1 MNQMPDRSQF
11 AVDDGLLTP
20 PKLQPLRALR
30 AFAKLVE
37 DKEDTSQVFEII
49 QALSGSSL
57 RKNYYRMLR
66 TAKGGAQAYAHI
78 ELAPYFDD
86 ETWLAQ
92 FREGTVG
99 AAYRAFRAERDLTVE
114 GLAMEAM
121 KVNDG
126 VEAPHPIAWM
136 ARRLRDTHDLWHT
149 LTGYGTDALGEAC
162 LLGFTNG
169 QVPNG
174 GVAFIA
180 VGAANEFRKIGQPY
194 PYVRAIWEGY
204 RLGKKAARLIDE
216 DYLSLLAEPLEDA
229 RRRLRLEPPR
239 IYLSIPAEHRN
250 RFGDEPALAA

>member
-1 MNQMPDRSQF
+1 MNQIPDRSQF
-11 AVDDGLLTP
+11 AVDDTMLTP
-20 PKLQPLRALR
+20 PPLQPVRALR

-57 RKNYYRMLR
+57 RKNYYRMLG
-66 TAKGGAQAYAHI
+66 TAKGGAQAYSGI

-86 ETWLAQ
+86 ESWLAQ
-92 FREGTVG
+92 FPEGTIG

-114 GLAMEAM
+114 GLAQEAM

-149 LTGYGTDALGEAC
+149 ITGYGTDALGEAS
-162 LLGFTNG
+162 LLGFTYG

-174 GVAFIA
+174 GIAFIA
-180 VGAANEFRKIGQPY
+180 IGAANEFRKLRQPY
-194 PYVRAIWEGY
+194 PYARSIWEGY
-204 RLGKKAARLIDE
+204 RHGKKAARLIDE
-216 DYLSLLAEPLEDA
+216 DYLKLLAEPLEDA
-229 RRRLRLEPPR
+229 RRRLKIETPR
-239 IYLSIPAEHRN
+239 TYLSIPAEHRN
-250 RFGDEPALAA
+250 RFGEQMAQAA

>member
-1 MNQMPDRSQF
+1 MNQIPDRSQF
-11 AVDDGLLTP
+11 AIDDAMLTP

-37 DKEDTSQVFEII
+37 DKEDTAQVFEII
-49 QALSGSSL
+49 QALSGTSL
-57 RKNYYRMLR
+57 SKNYNRMLR
-66 TAKGGAQAYAHI
+66 TPKGGVQAYAHI

-92 FREGTVG
+92 FGEGTVG

-114 GLAMEAM
+114 GLAMEAA
-121 KVNDG
+121 KVNEG

-162 LLGFTNG
+162 LLGFTHG

-180 VGAANEFRKIGQPY
+180 TGAANEFRKIRQPY

-204 RLGKKAARLIDE
+204 RLGKKAERLIDE
-216 DYLSLLAEPLEDA
+216 DYLKLLAEPLEAA
-229 RRRLRLEPPR
+229 RQRLRLTAPQT
-239 IYLSIPAEHRN
+239 YLSIPAEYRN
-250 RFGDEPALAA
+250 RFGDEAQAA

>member
-11 AVDDGLLTP
+11 VIEDGMLAP
-20 PKLQPLRALR
+20 PKLQPVRALR
-30 AFAKLVE
+30 AFARLVE

-57 RKNYYRMLR
+57 RKNYNRMLS
-66 TAKGGAQAYAHI
+66 TAKGGVQAYAHI
-78 ELAPYFDD
+78 ELSAYFDD

-92 FREGTVG
+92 FGEGTVG
-99 AAYRAFRAERDLTVE
+99 AAYRAFRAERDLTVH
-114 GLAMEAM
+114 GLAMEAA
-121 KVNDG
+121 KVNEG

-162 LLGFTNG
+162 LLGFTHG
-169 QVPNG
+169 QVPNN

-180 VGAANEFRKIGQPY
+180 TGAANEFRKTRQPY

-204 RLGKKAARLIDE
+204 RLGKRAARLIDE
-216 DYLSLLAEPLEDA
+216 DYLKLLAEPLESA
-229 RRRLRLEPPR
+229 RQRLRLTPPR
-239 IYLSIPAEHRN
+239 IYLSIPAGFRN
-250 RFGDEPALAA
+250 RFGDEAQAA

>member
-1 MNQMPDRSQF
+1 MNQIPDRSQF
-11 AVDDGLLTP
+11 AIDDGMLTP
-20 PKLQPLRALR
+20 PKLQPVRALR

-86 ETWLAQ
+86 ETWLGQ
-92 FREGTVG
+92 FGEGTVG

-114 GLAMEAM
+114 GLAMEAA

-162 LLGFTNG
+162 LLGFTHG

-180 VGAANEFRKIGQPY
+180 TGAANEFRKTGHPY

-204 RLGKKAARLIDE
+204 RLGKKAERLIDE
-216 DYLSLLAEPLEDA
+216 DYLKLLAEPLEAA
-229 RRRLRLEPPR
+229 RQRLRLTPQK
-239 IYLSIPAEHRN
+239 IYFSIPAEYRN
-250 RFGDEPALAA
+250 RFGDLAPAA